1 MALLGGSSEASV
13 TKRLAGTIF
22 IIRVFSAALAY
33 FSQILLARWMG
44 GSDYG
49 VYVYVWT
56 WVLLLGS
63 MMDFGISASAQKI
76 IPEYRTRGEHAL
88 LRGFL
93 SGSRW
98 MTFAVSSVV
107 SLLLAGVVKG
117 LSPWIDANAIVP
129 LYIGCLT
136 LPAFVVANTQDG
148 IARSHDWMRLGL
160 MPQFIVRQSLI
171 IGFTAGAFVLGFN
184 LGATAAMSA
193 SAAAVWIAMIGQMI
207 VLNRRLGGHIEP
219 GPKAYDFRGWLAVS
233 LPILMVEGFYLLLSY
248 TDVLVLQQFRS
259 SEEVG
264 VYFAVVKTLALV
276 SFIHYAM
283 AATTAH
289 RFAEYHALG
298 DKARLSAYVAHAI
311 QWTFWPSLA
320 ATILLLALGKPL
332 LWLFGPQFVVGY
344 DIMFIAAIGLVVRSA
359 IGPVER
365 LLNMLGHQHICALAY
380 ALAFVMNVVLCVM
393 LVPRFGGH
401 GAAAATS
408 ISLAF
413 ETVLLFWIVRRRLGL
428 HVLAFG
434 KTLGHWSQTAYDMRS
449 NTTSP
454 APQIGEITTSTPYA
468 HKTFLFRPI
477 RAIDSTFIPCVAI
490 YSSTCETELDASRND
505 RSALRRIGIR
515 RRPAGRDDRRWR
527 RLADDA
533 AADPAV
539 RRPPVD
545 RCRHR
550 PALRRGD
557 QDRRQPGA
565 WLGRSIHWPA
575 VIRLASGSIPASIVT
590 LLVLW
595 QLELNGEAA
604 RSLVNLVLCF
614 ALSSRRFR

>member
-1 MALLGGSSEASV
+1 VAVTDAHTTPALPAGPLARLRTMFGGSSEASL

-22 IIRVFSAALAY
+22 IIRVVSAGLAY
-33 FSQILLARWMG
+33 LSQILLARWMG

-63 MMDFGISASAQKI
+63 MMDFGIAVSAQKL
-76 IPEYRTRGEHAL
+76 IPQYRASGEHAL

-98 MTFAVSSVV
+98 MTLVVSSVISV
-107 SLLLAGVVKG
+107 LLAGIVKIS
-117 LSPWIDANAIVP
+117 SPWIEPGTVLP

-160 MPQFIVRQSLI
+160 MPQFVVRQSLI
-171 IGFTAGAFVLGFN
+171 IGLTAGALALGFN
-184 LGATAAMSA
+184 LGATAAMLA

-207 VLNRRLGGHIEP
+207 VINRRLRANIEP
-219 GPKAYDFRGWLAVS
+219 GPKTYDFRGWLAVS

-248 TDVLVLQQFRS
+248 TDVLLLQQFRS

-289 RFAEYHALG
+289 RFAEYHAAG
-298 DKARLSAYVAHAI
+298 DKERLSAYVAHAI
-311 QWTFWPSLA
+311 QWTFWPSVA
-320 ATILLLALGKPL
+320 ATAALLAFGKPL
-332 LWLFGPQFVVGY
+332 LWLFGPQFVAGY

-365 LLNMLGHQHICALAY
+365 LLNMLGHQHVCALAY
-380 ALAFVMNVVLCVM
+380 ASAFVMNVVLCVI
-393 LVPRFGGH
+393 LIPRFGGH

-408 ISLAF
+408 IALVF

-434 KTLGHWSQTAYDMRS
+434 K
-449 NTTSP
+449 
-454 APQIGEITTSTPYA
+454 
-468 HKTFLFRPI
+468 
-477 RAIDSTFIPCVAI
+477 RAGP
-490 YSSTCETELDASRND
+490 
-505 RSALRRIGIR
+505 
-515 RRPAGRDDRRWR
+515 
-527 RLADDA
+527 
-533 AADPAV
+533 
-539 RRPPVD
+539 
-545 RCRHR
+545 
-550 PALRRGD
+550 
-557 QDRRQPGA
+557 
-565 WLGRSIHWPA
+565 
-575 VIRLASGSIPASIVT
+575 
-590 LLVLW
+590 
-595 QLELNGEAA
+595 
-604 RSLVNLVLCF
+604 
-614 ALSSRRFR
+614 

>member
-1 MALLGGSSEASV
+1 MVAAARGALSGFPAVTVTDAPSTTAPPAGVMARLRSMLGGSGEASL
-13 TKRLAGTIF
+13 TRRLAGTIF
-22 IIRVFSAALAY
+22 IIRVISAALAY
-33 FSQILLARWMG
+33 LSQILLARWMG

-76 IPEYRTRGEHAL
+76 IPEYRACGEYEL

-98 MTFAVSSVV
+98 MTFSVSALVSV
-107 SLLLAGVVKG
+107 LLAIVVDG
-117 LSPWIDANAIVP
+117 LSPWIDANAITP
-129 LYIGCLT
+129 LLIGCIT

-171 IGFTAGAFVLGFN
+171 VGFTAGAFALGFD
-184 LGATAAMSA
+184 LGATPAMLA

-207 VLNRRLGGHIEP
+207 VLNRRLGRHIKP
-219 GPKAYDFRGWLAVS
+219 GPKAYNFRGWLAIS

-283 AATTAH
+283 SATTAH
-289 RFAEYHALG
+289 RFAEYHASG
-298 DKARLSAYVAHAI
+298 DSARLSAYVAHAI
-311 QWTFWPSLA
+311 KWTFWPSLA
-320 ATILLLALGKPL
+320 ATIVLLALGKPL

-344 DIMFIAAIGLVVRSA
+344 DIMFVAAIGLVVRSA

-380 ALAFVMNVVLCVM
+380 ALAFAMNVVLCVA

-408 ISLAF
+408 ISLVF
-413 ETVLLFWIVRRRLGL
+413 ETVLLFWIVRKRLGL

-434 KTLGHWSQTAYDMRS
+434 KG
-449 NTTSP
+449 
-454 APQIGEITTSTPYA
+454 
-468 HKTFLFRPI
+468 
-477 RAIDSTFIPCVAI
+477 
-490 YSSTCETELDASRND
+490 DAS
-505 RSALRRIGIR
+505 
-515 RRPAGRDDRRWR
+515 
-527 RLADDA
+527 
-533 AADPAV
+533 
-539 RRPPVD
+539 
-545 RCRHR
+545 
-550 PALRRGD
+550 
-557 QDRRQPGA
+557 
-565 WLGRSIHWPA
+565 
-575 VIRLASGSIPASIVT
+575 T
-590 LLVLW
+590 
-595 QLELNGEAA
+595 
-604 RSLVNLVLCF
+604 
-614 ALSSRRFR
+614 SS

>member
-1 MALLGGSSEASV
+1 MDTQSASASPAGAITRLRGMLAGFLGGSSDASV
-13 TKRLAGTIF
+13 TRRLAGTVF
-22 IIRVFSAALAY
+22 IIRVVSAAMAY
-33 FSQILLARWMG
+33 LSQILLARWMG

-76 IPEYRTRGEHAL
+76 IPEYRAGGDDAL

-93 SGSRW
+93 FGSRW
-98 MTFAVSSVV
+98 LTFAVSTVV
-107 SLLLAGVVKG
+107 SVLLAGVVKL
-117 LSPWIDANAIVP
+117 LSPWIDAHAVVP

-160 MPQFIVRQSLI
+160 MPQFIIRQSLI
-171 IGFTAGAFVLGFN
+171 IGLTAGAFALGFN
-184 LGATAAMSA
+184 LGATAAMLA

-207 VLNRRLGGHIEP
+207 VLNRRLDGEVKP
-219 GPKAYDFRGWLAVS
+219 GAKAYDFRGWLSIS
-233 LPILMVEGFYLLLSY
+233 LPILLVESFYLLLSY

-298 DKARLSAYVAHAI
+298 DKARLSAYVAYAI

-320 ATILLLALGKPL
+320 ATILLLAMGKPL

-344 DIMFIAAIGLVVRSA
+344 DIMFVAAIGLVVRSA

-365 LLNMLGHQHICALAY
+365 LLNMLGHQLICALAY
-380 ALAFVMNVVLCVM
+380 ALAFAMNVALCVA

-408 ISLAF
+408 ASLIF
-413 ETVLLFWIVRRRLGL
+413 ETVLLFWIVRKRLGL

-434 KTLGHWSQTAYDMRS
+434 K
-449 NTTSP
+449 
-454 APQIGEITTSTPYA
+454 
-468 HKTFLFRPI
+468 
-477 RAIDSTFIPCVAI
+477 
-490 YSSTCETELDASRND
+490 
-505 RSALRRIGIR
+505 
-515 RRPAGRDDRRWR
+515 
-527 RLADDA
+527 
-533 AADPAV
+533 
-539 RRPPVD
+539 
-545 RCRHR
+545 
-550 PALRRGD
+550 
-557 QDRRQPGA
+557 
-565 WLGRSIHWPA
+565 
-575 VIRLASGSIPASIVT
+575 GS
-590 LLVLW
+590 
-595 QLELNGEAA
+595 
-604 RSLVNLVLCF
+604 
-614 ALSSRRFR
+614 

>member
-1 MALLGGSSEASV
+1 MLAAALRRAASGISTVAVMDAQSTTALPPTVIARLRSMLAGLLGGSSEASL
-13 TKRLAGTIF
+13 TRRLAGTIF
-22 IIRVFSAALAY
+22 MIRVISAAMAY
-33 FSQILLARWMG
+33 LSQILLARWMG

-76 IPEYRTRGEHAL
+76 IPEYRASGEHAL

-98 MTFAVSSVV
+98 MTFAVSGAV
-107 SLLLAGVVKG
+107 SLLLAGLIKL
-117 LSPWIDANAIVP
+117 LSPWLDADTIAP

-136 LPAFVVANTQDG
+136 LPPFVVANTQDG

-171 IGFTAGAFVLGFN
+171 IGFTAGAFALGFH
-184 LGATAAMSA
+184 LGATAAMLA
-193 SAAAVWIAMIGQMI
+193 SAAAVWLAMIGQML
-207 VLNRRLGGHIEP
+207 VLNRRLGGHIAP
-219 GPKAYDFRGWLAVS
+219 GPKAYDFRGWLAIS
-233 LPILMVEGFYLLLSY
+233 LPILLVESFYLLLSY

-283 AATTAH
+283 SATTAH
-289 RFAEYHALG
+289 RFAEYHAIG
-298 DKARLSAYVAHAI
+298 DRARLSAYVAHAI
-311 QWTFWPSLA
+311 KWTFWPSLA
-320 ATILLLALGKPL
+320 ATILLLAIGKPL

-380 ALAFVMNVVLCVM
+380 ALAFVMNVALCIA

-408 ISLAF
+408 ISLTF
-413 ETVLLFWIVRRRLGL
+413 ETVLLFWIVRKRLGL

-434 KTLGHWSQTAYDMRS
+434 K
-449 NTTSP
+449 
-454 APQIGEITTSTPYA
+454 
-468 HKTFLFRPI
+468 
-477 RAIDSTFIPCVAI
+477 
-490 YSSTCETELDASRND
+490 
-505 RSALRRIGIR
+505 
-515 RRPAGRDDRRWR
+515 RD
-527 RLADDA
+527 
-533 AADPAV
+533 
-539 RRPPVD
+539 
-545 RCRHR
+545 
-550 PALRRGD
+550 
-557 QDRRQPGA
+557 
-565 WLGRSIHWPA
+565 
-575 VIRLASGSIPASIVT
+575 
-590 LLVLW
+590 
-595 QLELNGEAA
+595 
-604 RSLVNLVLCF
+604 
-614 ALSSRRFR
+614 

>member
-1 MALLGGSSEASV
+1 MMARLRARLVGFLAGSSEASL

-22 IIRVFSAALAY
+22 IIRVISAALAY
-33 FSQILLARWMG
+33 LSQILLARWMG

-76 IPEYRTRGEHAL
+76 IPEYRTAGEHAL

-98 MTFAVSSVV
+98 LTFIVSALV
-107 SLLLAGVVKG
+107 SLLLAGVVKS
-117 LSPWIDANAIVP
+117 LSPWIDAAAIVP

-148 IARSHDWMRLGL
+148 IARAHDWMRLGL

-171 IGFTAGAFVLGFN
+171 IGFTAGAFALGFH
-184 LGATAAMSA
+184 LGATAAMLA
-193 SAAAVWIAMIGQMI
+193 STAAVWIAMIGQMM
-207 VLNRRLGGHIEP
+207 VLNRRLDGHIEP
-219 GPKAYDFRGWLAVS
+219 GAKAYDFRGWLAIS
-233 LPILMVEGFYLLLSY
+233 LPILLVEGFYLLLSY

-283 AATTAH
+283 SATTAH

-298 DKARLSAYVAHAI
+298 EKLRLSAYVAHAI
-311 QWTFWPSLA
+311 KWTFWPSLT
-320 ATILLLALGKPL
+320 ATMLLLAFGKPL
-332 LWLFGPQFVVGY
+332 LWLFGPQFVGGY

-365 LLNMLGHQHICALAY
+365 LLNMLGHQHICALAF
-380 ALAFVMNVVLCVM
+380 ALAFAMNVALCIA
-393 LVPRFGGH
+393 LVPRYGGH

-408 ISLAF
+408 ISLVF

-434 KTLGHWSQTAYDMRS
+434 K
-449 NTTSP
+449 
-454 APQIGEITTSTPYA
+454 
-468 HKTFLFRPI
+468 
-477 RAIDSTFIPCVAI
+477 
-490 YSSTCETELDASRND
+490 
-505 RSALRRIGIR
+505 
-515 RRPAGRDDRRWR
+515 AG
-527 RLADDA
+527 
-533 AADPAV
+533 
-539 RRPPVD
+539 
-545 RCRHR
+545 
-550 PALRRGD
+550 
-557 QDRRQPGA
+557 
-565 WLGRSIHWPA
+565 
-575 VIRLASGSIPASIVT
+575 
-590 LLVLW
+590 
-595 QLELNGEAA
+595 
-604 RSLVNLVLCF
+604 
-614 ALSSRRFR
+614 

>member
-1 MALLGGSSEASV
+1 MIDRSIAALAALHPDSSWPPSTPNPSQPCHVGLIARLKSKLSGGSNEASL
-13 TKRLAGTIF
+13 TRKLAGTIF
-22 IIRVFSAALAY
+22 IIRVLSAGIAY
-33 FSQILLARWMG
+33 LSQILLARWMG

-76 IPEYRTRGEHAL
+76 IPEYRTSGEHAL

-98 MTFAVSSVV
+98 MTFAVSTVI
-107 SLLLAGVVKG
+107 SLALAGLVKL
-117 LSPWIDANAIVP
+117 LSPWIEAGAVVP
-129 LYIGCLT
+129 LYIGCAT
-136 LPAFVVANTQDG
+136 LPPFVVANTQDG

-160 MPQFIVRQSLI
+160 MPQFIVRQALI
-171 IGFTAGAFVLGFN
+171 IGFTFGLFALGFN
-184 LGATAAMSA
+184 LGATAAMIA
-193 SAAAVWIAMIGQMI
+193 SAGAVWFAMIGQMI
-207 VLNRRLGGHIEP
+207 VLNRRLASHVEA
-219 GPKAYDFRGWLAVS
+219 GPKAYDIRGWLAIS
-233 LPILMVEGFYLLLSY
+233 LPILLVESFYLLLSY

-283 AATTAH
+283 SATTAH
-289 RFAEYHALG
+289 RFAEYNALG

-311 QWTFWPSLA
+311 NWTFWPSLA
-320 ATILLLALGKPL
+320 ATIVLLALGKPL

-344 DIMFIAAIGLVVRSA
+344 DIMFVAAVGLVVRSA

-380 ALAFVMNVVLCVM
+380 ALAFVMNVVLCVA

-408 ISLAF
+408 LSLTF

-434 KTLGHWSQTAYDMRS
+434 K
-449 NTTSP
+449 
-454 APQIGEITTSTPYA
+454 
-468 HKTFLFRPI
+468 
-477 RAIDSTFIPCVAI
+477 
-490 YSSTCETELDASRND
+490 
-505 RSALRRIGIR
+505 
-515 RRPAGRDDRRWR
+515 
-527 RLADDA
+527 
-533 AADPAV
+533 
-539 RRPPVD
+539 
-545 RCRHR
+545 
-550 PALRRGD
+550 
-557 QDRRQPGA
+557 
-565 WLGRSIHWPA
+565 
-575 VIRLASGSIPASIVT
+575 
-590 LLVLW
+590 
-595 QLELNGEAA
+595 
-604 RSLVNLVLCF
+604 
-614 ALSSRRFR
+614 